1 MEFSRK
7 ITFSLFLCLSYVY
20 TACIKPPS
28 GKSNLQNYVDRLL
41 HIFDLDPPINR
52 SDDTLEDET
61 NRGENNLDMTEVKLV
76 TQERR
81 QSEML
86 EHKSTGMNLFSH
98 NLPEAVAYKGVE
110 MVASKKS
117 KGIYVALPGVLKKH
131 FFKSL
136 CDISFYKQEK
146 CWFSSLLMPHFFKL

>member
-1 MEFSRK
+1 MKIIQFTKIALQLIEFRRK
-7 ITFSLFLCLSYVY
+7 ITFLLFLCLLYVY

-76 TQERR
+76 T
-81 QSEML
+81 
-86 EHKSTGMNLFSH
+86 
-98 NLPEAVAYKGVE
+98 
-110 MVASKKS
+110 
-117 KGIYVALPGVLKKH
+117 
-131 FFKSL
+131 
-136 CDISFYKQEK
+136 
-146 CWFSSLLMPHFFKL
+146 